1 VSGSRTSL
9 SGWLAR
15 MGFVDVPRAERELA
29 ALGITGQG
37 IAGEGDPLLAALAR
51 AADPD
56 LALAGLAQVA
66 ERDPGLIEALAS
78 DQAFRI
84 RLTAAL
90 GVSKALADHL
100 ARHPADS
107 ALLRG
112 QEAGRRPTAKMI
124 REEFLRA
131 VAADPADAEPRA
143 GQLAE
148 PAEPPAPRRAV
159 TAPSTAKGPT
169 AKGPTAKVSTTAA
182 STAKV
187 STAGGST
194 AAANAQRTDP
204 AERLAAAY
212 HRRLLHLAAR
222 DVTGAATVDEVAAE
236 LADLADGVL
245 EAGLAIARAELP
257 PDAVPVRFAVVAMG
271 KCGARELN
279 YASDIDVIFVA
290 EPYRAASPA
299 PDGQA
304 PDGQAPDGQAPGG
317 QAPGGQPAAG
327 QPEDAALKT
336 ATRLAAGLIRACERT
351 TPEGALFPVDP
362 NLRPEGRQGP
372 LVRTLASHLAY
383 YDRWAKTWEFQAL
396 LKARPAAGDLVL
408 GKQYADSVAPLVWQ
422 ASQREHFVEDVQA
435 MRRRVIDTLPKN
447 MAGRELKLGPGGL
460 RDIEFAVQLLQLVH
474 GRSNERLR
482 VPATLPALAALA
494 DEGYVARADAE
505 DLGQAYRF
513 LRQTEH
519 LLQLYQL
526 RRTHTLPT
534 DPTVLRRLGRA
545 LGTGP
550 RPLLPNVRLVPPGPR
565 VTVPAVPGP
574 VLTGPVLTGPVLTG
588 PVLTGPVPSGVR
600 TALPPEEAFTEAW
613 SRTAQ
618 RVRRLHEKLFYRPL
632 LDAVAKLPSSAA
644 RLTPEAARAR
654 LEALGYRDP
663 AGALRHIEALTS
675 GLRRR
680 AAIQRTLLPVLL
692 GWFADAAE
700 PDAGLLAFRQ
710 VSEAL
715 GDSPW
720 FLRLLRDE
728 TKAAERMACVLASS
742 RYATGLLLRAPEA
755 VALFADDAELVPKT
769 VDVLRA
775 EMTAAAR
782 RYEGDAE
789 QAAVAVRSLRRRE
802 LFRVAAADVL
812 GRIGLAEAGEAL
824 TAITAASLDA
834 VLAAAIAKVEAELR
848 GPLPTRFAVIAMGR
862 YGGHE
867 CGYGS
872 DADVIFVHEPRTGAG
887 GQGGQGGHGGQ
898 QADDDRRASDAAQA
912 VGTELR
918 RLLQIPAPD
927 PPLEVDADLR
937 PEGKQGPLVRSLGAY
952 EAYYARRAAVWE
964 WQALL
969 RAEFAVG
976 DAELGAKFV
985 ALADQYR
992 YPAGGL
998 SDQAAR
1004 EIRRIKARIEAERI
1018 PRATDRALHLKLG
1031 PGGLSDVEWTVQ
1043 LLQLRH
1049 GDAVAGLRTTRTLA
1063 ALDAAVA
1070 AGLVQAA
1077 DAAALRAAWRF
1088 AARIRNAIMLVRGR
1102 PGDTLPARHDELT
1115 AVARLLGYKPAVEL
1129 ADRDARGGAS
1139 SWSDT
1144 PAAALEEEYR
1154 RTARRARKVM
1164 DRLFYG

>member
-1 VSGSRTSL
+1 MISEPTSRYTLITVSGARTSL

-15 MGFVDVPRAERELA
+15 MGFTDIPKAERELA
-29 ALGITGQG
+29 ALGITS
-37 IAGEGDPLLAALAR
+37 EDHSLLASSAQ

-66 ERDPGLIEALAS
+66 ERDPGLIGALSA
-78 DQAFRI
+78 DPELRA
-84 RLTAAL
+84 RLCAVL
-90 GVSKALADHL
+90 GVSKAMADHL
-100 ARHPADS
+100 VRHPGDIAV
-107 ALLRG
+107 LRG
-112 QEAGRRPTAKMI
+112 QEAGRRPDAKAV

-131 VAADPADAEPRA
+131 VAADPADAEPAA
-143 GQLAE
+143 G
-148 PAEPPAPRRAV
+148 
-159 TAPSTAKGPT
+159 T
-169 AKGPTAKVSTTAA
+169 
-182 STAKV
+182 
-187 STAGGST
+187 
-194 AAANAQRTDP
+194 
-204 AERLAAAY
+204 AERNAEQDAARADPVERLTAAY

-222 DVTGAATVDEVAAE
+222 DLTGDATVDEVAEE
-236 LADLADGVL
+236 LADLADAVL
-245 EAGLAIARAELP
+245 ESALAIARAELP
-257 PDAVPVRFAVVAMG
+257 PDAAPVRFAIVAMG

-290 EPYRAASPA
+290 EPH
-299 PDGQA
+299 QH
-304 PDGQAPDGQAPGG
+304 
-317 QAPGGQPAAG
+317 
-327 QPEDAALKT
+327 DARSGEPTDEATLKT

-351 TPEGALFPVDP
+351 TPEGSLFPVDP

-372 LVRTLASHLAY
+372 LVRSLASHLAY
-383 YDRWAKTWEFQAL
+383 YERWAKTWEFQAL
-396 LKARPAAGDLVL
+396 LKARPAAGDAAL
-408 GKQYADSVAPLVWQ
+408 GKRYADAVTPLVWQ
-422 ASQREHFVEDVQA
+422 ASRRENFVEDVQA
-435 MRRRVIDTLPKN
+435 MRRRVVDTLPKN

-474 GRSNERLR
+474 GRDDDRVR

-494 DEGYVARADAE
+494 DGGYVGRADAE
-505 DLGQAYRF
+505 DLAQAYRF

-534 DPTVLRRLGRA
+534 DPAVLRRLGRA
-545 LGTGP
+545 LGSTS
-550 RPLLPNVRLVPPGPR
+550 RPVIPNVRV
-565 VTVPAVPGP
+565 
-574 VLTGPVLTGPVLTG
+574 
-588 PVLTGPVPSGVR
+588 VPSAPPTPLRGPGLR
-600 TALPPEEAFTEAW
+600 STAVPPEEAFTEAW
-613 SRTAQ
+613 TKTAQ

-632 LDAVAKLPSSAA
+632 LDAVARLPSGAA

-680 AAIQRTLLPVLL
+680 AEIQRTLLPVLL

-755 VALFADDAELVPKT
+755 VALFADDAELVPKPA
-769 VDVLRA
+769 DALRA
-775 EMTAAAR
+775 EMMAASR
-782 RYEGDAE
+782 RHDGDAE

-802 LFRVAAADVL
+802 LFRVAAANVL
-812 GRIGLAEAGEAL
+812 GLIDLAQTGEAL
-824 TAITAASLDA
+824 TAITTATLDA
-834 VLAAAIAKVEAELR
+834 VLAATIAKVEAELGR
-848 GPLPTRFAVIAMGR
+848 PLPTRFAMIAMGR

-867 CGYGS
+867 SGFGS
-872 DADVIFVHEPRTGAG
+872 DADVIFVHDPLPGLTGPEG
-887 GQGGQGGHGGQ
+887 E
-898 QADDDRRASDAAQA
+898 RLASDAAQA

-927 PPLEVDADLR
+927 PPLVVDADLR
-937 PEGKQGPLVRSLGAY
+937 PEGKQGPLVRSLAACT
-952 EAYYARRAAVWE
+952 AYYARRAAAWE

-976 DAELGAKFV
+976 DAELGARFI

-992 YPAGGL
+992 YPDGGL
-998 SDQAAR
+998 ADRAVR
-1004 EIRRIKARIEAERI
+1004 EIRRIKARVEAERI
-1018 PRATDRALHLKLG
+1018 PRGTDRALHLKLG

-1043 LLQLRH
+1043 LLQLH
-1049 GDAVAGLRTTRTLA
+1049 WSHAIHGLRTTRTLA
-1063 ALDAAVA
+1063 ALDAAVGG
-1070 AGLVQAA
+1070 GLVETS
-1077 DAAALRAAWRF
+1077 DAAALRAAWSF

-1102 PGDTLPARHDELT
+1102 PGDTLPAKHDELT
-1115 AVARLLGYKPAVEL
+1115 AVARLLGYKPTEP
-1129 ADRDARGGAS
+1129 DQNHPGPSGPS

-1144 PAAALEEEYR
+1144 PAAALEEDYR
-1154 RTARRARKVM
+1154 RTGRRARQVM

>member
-1 VSGSRTSL
+1 VSGARISL

-15 MGFVDVPRAERELA
+15 MGFADVPKAERQLT
-29 ALGITGQG
+29 ALGITGLGLIGQDHPVL
-37 IAGEGDPLLAALAR
+37 IALAK

-56 LALAGLAQVA
+56 LALASVAQLA
-66 ERDPGLIEALAS
+66 ERDPGLIRALTA
-78 DQAFRI
+78 DQAFAT
-84 RLTAAL
+84 RLTAVL
-90 GVSKALADHL
+90 GASKAMSDHL
-100 ARHPADS
+100 ARHPADT

-112 QEAGRRPTAKMI
+112 PDAAGRPDMRAIK
-124 REEFLRA
+124 EQLLRS
-131 VAADPADAEPRA
+131 VEADPADPA
-143 GQLAE
+143 GTHPVA
-148 PAEPPAPRRAV
+148 
-159 TAPSTAKGPT
+159 
-169 AKGPTAKVSTTAA
+169 
-182 STAKV
+182 
-187 STAGGST
+187 
-194 AAANAQRTDP
+194 
-204 AERLAAAY
+204 RLTAAY

-222 DVTGAATVDEVAAE
+222 DLTGDATVDEVAEE

-245 EAGLAIARAELP
+245 EAALAIARSELP
-257 PDAVPVRFAVVAMG
+257 ADAAPVRFAVVAMG

-279 YASDIDVIFVA
+279 YASDIDVIFIA
-290 EPYRAASPA
+290 EPVQHDAASGEPT
-299 PDGQA
+299 D
-304 PDGQAPDGQAPGG
+304 
-317 QAPGGQPAAG
+317 
-327 QPEDAALKT
+327 EAALRT
-336 ATRLAAGLIRACERT
+336 ATKLAAGLIRACERV
-351 TPEGALFPVDP
+351 TPEGSLFPVDP

-372 LVRTLASHLAY
+372 LVRSLASHLAY

-396 LKARPAAGDLVL
+396 LKARPAAGDLEL
-408 GKQYADSVAPLVWQ
+408 GQRYRDLVAPLVWQ
-422 ASQREHFVEDVQA
+422 ASERDNFVEDVQA
-435 MRRRVIDTLPKN
+435 MRRRVVDTLPKN

-474 GRSNERLR
+474 GRADTRLR
-482 VPATLPALAALA
+482 VAATLPALAALA
-494 DEGYVARADAE
+494 DGGYVGRTDAD

-534 DPTVLRRLGRA
+534 DADVLRRLGRA

-550 RPLLPNVRLVPPGPR
+550 RPMLLNVRLVPANAP
-565 VTVPAVPGP
+565 VTVRAVGVVRGPEPPA
-574 VLTGPVLTGPVLTG
+574 
-588 PVLTGPVPSGVR
+588 
-600 TALPPEEAFTEAW
+600 AAIPPEEAFNEAW
-613 SRTAQ
+613 TRIAQ

-632 LDAVAKLPSSAA
+632 LDAVAKLPSGAA

-654 LEALGYRDP
+654 LEALGYTDP

-755 VALFADDAELVPKT
+755 VALFADDAELVPKP
-769 VDVLRA
+769 VGALRA

-782 RYEGDAE
+782 RHEGDAE

-802 LFRVAAADVL
+802 LFRVAAANVL
-812 GRIGLAEAGEAL
+812 GLTGLAETGEAL
-824 TAITAASLDA
+824 TAITTASLDA
-834 VLAAAIAKVEAELR
+834 VLAATIAKVEADLG

-867 CGYGS
+867 SGFGS
-872 DADVIFVHEPRTGAG
+872 DADVIFVHDPDQDLDAAG
-887 GQGGQGGHGGQ
+887 E
-898 QADDDRRASDAAQA
+898 RRASEAAQA
-912 VGTELR
+912 VGAELR
-918 RLLQIPAPD
+918 RLLQLPAPD
-927 PPLEVDADLR
+927 PPLLVDADLR
-937 PEGKQGPLVRSLGAY
+937 PEGRHGPLVRSLGACT
-952 EAYYARRAAVWE
+952 AYYARRAAPWE
-964 WQALL
+964 AQALL

-976 DAELGAKFV
+976 DAELGAAFV
-985 ALADQYR
+985 ALADKYR
-992 YPAGGL
+992 YPAGGPG
-998 SDQAAR
+998 DQAVR

-1018 PRATDRALHLKLG
+1018 PRGTDRARHLKLG

-1043 LLQLRH
+1043 LLQLQH
-1049 GDAVAGLRTTRTLA
+1049 AHAVEPLRTTRTLA
-1063 ALDAAVA
+1063 ALDAAVE
-1070 AGLVQAA
+1070 AGLVQGA

-1102 PGDTLPARHDELT
+1102 PGDTLPVKHDELT
-1115 AVARLLGYKPAVEL
+1115 AVARLLGYKPAETTL
-1129 ADRDARGGAS
+1129 ESGLPSGAS
-1139 SWSDT
+1139 SWSET
-1144 PAAALEEEYR
+1144 PAAALEEDYR

-1164 DRLFYG
+1164 DALFYG